1 LGVFWFEIGHN
12 LKPDPPHSITG
23 LALLN
28 IFSYLNFDN
37 LKGLWKMDRKVKF
50 KSSST
55 KLFSNISSI
64 PSEDRKEMEQ
74 RLKEYRKQIS
84 DEFDMCIKNL
94 NQDVSWD
101 AITDHLSQKLES
113 MGEEIKVW
121 EPNECND
128 RGW

>member
-1 LGVFWFEIGHN
+1 
-12 LKPDPPHSITG
+12 
-23 LALLN
+23 
-28 IFSYLNFDN
+28 
-37 LKGLWKMDRKVKF
+37 MDKKVKF